1 MQKPVPLGVER
12 GPIDLHQAGV
22 IGAAVA
28 GQLAEPSGVDPV
40 LFVLDPSVGNGA
52 HTLDGRMVLDV
63 HGATLAKLRS
73 A

>member
-1 MQKPVPLGVER
+1 MQKLVPLGVER

-22 IGAAVA
+22 VGAAIE
-28 GQLAEPSGVDPV
+28 GKLAEPIGVDPV
-40 LFVLDPSVGNGA
+40 LFVLDVNAGNGA
-52 HTLDGRMVLDV
+52 HTLDSRMVLDV